1 MDLLKKLGFGV
12 AMAFAII
19 VPIALLIFSPWWLLL
34 ACAVLLALAIT
45 FTRTGRQTW
54 SITEIGL
61 ATIPQRLASSSVVV
75 VGIAGVVGV
84 LIALLAMGAGFESAL
99 RKTGT
104 DDTALVVQNGS
115 QSEIDSVM
123 DHDTGAII
131 SQAPQV
137 LKNAQGH
144 PIASPELITAVSL
157 PKKRSG
163 FDASIEMRGV
173 GERVWELRPN
183 VRIIEGRKFK
193 PGLRELIVGKS
204 VDGQFGGADMG
215 STLNLNGQSWTVV
228 GIFDAGDAHNSEIW
242 GDTDVIGSA
251 LRRGSN
257 KSSLTVRLTDA
268 QAFDP
273 FKAGL
278 ASDPR
283 LKVNVQTTR
292 HYYDKQSEELAR
304 MIRILGTT
312 VGAIMAVGAVFGALN
327 SMYAAVAARSRE
339 IATLRAIGFLGVPL
353 ILSVLLETMFLAV
366 LGGGIGAAIAWTI
379 FDGFTTSTA
388 GNSGQVVFAFNISP
402 ALLWIGLKW
411 ALAIGFIGGL
421 LPAVRAA
428 RMSVMSGL
436 REL

>member
-1 MDLLKKLGFGV
+1 MDLLKKLGFGI
-12 AMAFAII
+12 AMALAII
-19 VPIALLIFSPWWLLL
+19 IPIALLVVSPWWLLA
-34 ACAVLLALAIT
+34 ACVVLLALAMA
-45 FTRTGRQTW
+45 FTRTGRLTW
-54 SITEIGL
+54 FITEIGL

-84 LIALLAMGAGFESAL
+84 LVALLAMGAGFENAL
-99 RKTGT
+99 RQTGT
-104 DDTALVVQNGS
+104 EDTALVTQSGS

-123 DHDTGAII
+123 DHDTYAII

-137 LKNAQGH
+137 LRNGQGQ
-144 PIASPELITAVSL
+144 PIASAELITAVSL
-157 PKKRSG
+157 PKRKTG
-163 FDASIEMRGV
+163 LDASIEMRGV

-183 VRIIEGRKFK
+183 VRIVAGRKFK

-204 VDGQFGGADMG
+204 VDEQFGGVDMG
-215 STLNLNGQSWTVV
+215 STLNLNGQAWTVV
-228 GIFDAGDAHNSEIW
+228 GIFDSQDAHNSEIW

-257 KSSLTVRLTDA
+257 KSSMTLRLTDPNS
-268 QAFDP
+268 FDT

-292 HYYDKQSEELAR
+292 QYYDKQSEELAR

-312 VGAIMAVGAVFGALN
+312 VGTIMAVGAVLGALN
-327 SMYAAVAARSRE
+327 SMYAAVAARTRE
-339 IATLRAIGFLGVPL
+339 IATLRAIGFLSVPL
-353 ILSVLLETMFLAV
+353 IFSVLLETMFLAV
-366 LGGGIGAAIAWTI
+366 LGGGIGAAMAWII

-402 ALLWIGLKW
+402 ALLWNGLKW

-421 LPAVRAA
+421 LPAIRAA
-428 RMSVMSGL
+428 RLSVMSGL